1 MDFRPG
7 PRRRPTIAGAEAA
20 AERLGHPVAVLP
32 GDPPTHRATVEYQY
46 ADPARYDAV
55 LLVYGDYETAVA
67 TERIAAR
74 PLDLAEAARGAL
86 TGYRLNRTPPGADME
101 SWSRDTFAA
110 VERMPIATGTAVVDG
125 AAHDAVLLTGDDA
138 TAWAFDVGA
147 VRVTVVGPDRTPPV
161 LRWWPDQSMS

>member
-1 MDFRPG
+1 MDFRSG
-7 PRRRPTIAGAEAA
+7 PHPRPIIPSAEAA
-20 AERLGHPVAVLP
+20 AARLGHPVAVLP
-32 GDPPTHRATVEYQY
+32 GDPPTDRATVEYQY
-46 ADPARYDAV
+46 SDPAQYDAV

-74 PLDLAEAARGAL
+74 PLDVAEAARGAL
-86 TGYRLNRTPPGADME
+86 AGYRLNRRPPGVDME

-110 VERMPIATGTAVVDG
+110 VERMPIATGTAVIG
-125 AAHDAVLLTGDDA
+125 GGEHDAVLLTGDDA
-138 TAWAFDVGA
+138 TAWAFDAGT